1 MKIALVIFRIGP
13 SHGSILQTYALY
25 RTLYKMG
32 HEVSILNRQHKMS
45 IYRKLKNII
54 ARIKGRILNSYKGPV
69 FYTKDYSSLSM
80 RELNTFIQKYLKS
93 NLLTFSTRKELNN
106 IVDLNF
112 DCYIVGSDQT
122 WRPKYVHD
130 VKYYFLDFLPINS
143 SAKRIAYAPSFG
155 TSEWEFSPKLTKECK
170 EYLSKFSAVSVR
182 EDAGVI
188 LCKKYFNIQAL
199 HVLDP
204 TFLLAQKDYLCLIH
218 KISCKNS
225 PTLAFSILD
234 NSELAVRIVQKVC
247 FNLNIK
253 PYQINASHKST
264 VKNWIEPGIE
274 KWLEGILQSKFVVTD
289 SFHATVFAII
299 FNKPFITI
307 VNVSRGSSRIL
318 SLLTMFGLENRM
330 VDSIDQV
337 SDKLLYDT
345 IDWDVVNRIIEK
357 ERNKS
362 INWLKEALK

>member
-1 MKIALVIFRIGP
+1 MKIALVVYRLGP

-25 RTLYKMG
+25 QTLYKMG
-32 HEVSILNRQHKMS
+32 HEVSILNRQKNLS
-45 IYRKLKNII
+45 IYRILRNIA

-80 RELNTFIQKYLKS
+80 RELNTFVQKYLKS
-93 NLLTFSTRKELNN
+93 NLLTFSTRNELNN
-106 IVDLNF
+106 IINLNF

-143 SAKRIAYAPSFG
+143 SVKRIAYAPSFG
-155 TSEWEFSPKLTKECK
+155 TSNWEFTPQLTEECK
-170 EYLSKFSAVSVR
+170 KYLSSFSAVSVR
-182 EDAGVI
+182 EDVGVD
-188 LCKKYFNIQAL
+188 LCRKFFNVQVS

-204 TFLLAQKDYLCLIH
+204 TFLLEQKDYLLLINKTH
-218 KISCKNS
+218 QESNKI
-225 PTLAFSILD
+225 LALSILD
-234 NSELAVRIVQKVC
+234 NSAFAIELVQKVC
-247 FNLNIK
+247 SDLNLK
-253 PYQINASHKST
+253 PCQINASHKST
-264 VKNWIEPGIE
+264 VKDWIEPGIE

-345 IDWDVVNRIIEK
+345 IDWDAVNRIIEK